1 MIITF
6 IVPPSLDGE
15 LSAERTAGCTR
26 LVYPMPN
33 IYELIVAAILE
44 KEHDVRYHDFVLE
57 GENEKHLEQFLADD
71 KSNCYMLWCVNL
83 SLETDLKTIRHIRK
97 YHPETWIVAMGPG
110 VTYYTKTLLVDER
123 VVIVRGEPELTVQE
137 LVGKISGA
145 NDNDKSGFVTE
156 TGNHEGTVP
165 GNDEDNRSEVVLP
178 ESINDRTVPCNDED
192 ICCLEAIKGISFLKE
207 GAVCHNPAR
216 ELLKDLD
223 NLPFPARHFI
233 EKYTFTNPKLK
244 THPYTTVL
252 TSRNC
257 PYKCIYCVPSSLT
270 FAREIEFKKDN
281 GRKPPIS
288 YRSVENIIEELDML
302 AAKGYRAITFIDDNF
317 ITTTKRLR
325 PVCERVKKHGFSW
338 GCQARADAITEEV
351 AEILSEANCGFV
363 DLGVESFNDDILNYI
378 KKGITSEQIYDGIGW
393 LKKYKVPVKLNILI
407 GTSPLETKE
416 TIKETL
422 HKAKALK
429 VSQVMFN
436 IVAPFPGTEFYELAR
451 ENGWIEGGDYVPTD
465 VQHHSILNYPNLS
478 GREMEKMLFRNNI
491 SFFLRPSFIIKNI
504 GKFGSFADFKIA
516 LKALRRKLFHS

>member
-6 IVPPSLDGE
+6 IIPPSLDGE
-15 LSAERTAGCTR
+15 LPAERTAGCTR

-33 IYELIVAAILE
+33 IYELIVAAVLE
-44 KEHDVRYHDFVLE
+44 KEHDVRYRDFVLE
-57 GENEKHLEQFLADD
+57 GESEKRLEQFLADD
-71 KSNCYMLWCVNL
+71 KSDCYMLWCVNL
-83 SLETDLKTIRHIRK
+83 SLETDLKTIRYIRK
-97 YHPETWIVAMGPG
+97 YHPEAWILTMGPG

-123 VVIVRGEPELTVQE
+123 VVVVRGEPELTVPE
-137 LVGKISGA
+137 LVGEI
-145 NDNDKSGFVTE
+145 
-156 TGNHEGTVP
+156 
-165 GNDEDNRSEVVLP
+165 DNRFNEV
-178 ESINDRTVPCNDED
+178 
-192 ICCLEAIKGISFLKE
+192 KGISYIKD
-207 GAVCHNPAR
+207 GDIHHNPAR

-223 NLPFPARHFI
+223 SLPFPARHFI
-233 EKYTFTNPKLK
+233 EKYPFTNPKLK
-244 THPYTTVL
+244 KHPYTTVL

-288 YRSVENIIEELDML
+288 YRSVENVIEELDML

-325 PVCERVKKHGFSW
+325 PICECVKKHGFSW
-338 GCQARADAITEEV
+338 GCQARADAITEEI
-351 AEILSEANCGFV
+351 AEILSDADCGFV
-363 DLGVESFNDDILNYI
+363 DLGVESFNDDILEYI
-378 KKGITSEQIYDGIGW
+378 KKGITSKQIYDGIGW
-393 LKKYKVPVKLNILI
+393 LKKYNVPVKLNILI

-416 TIKETL
+416 TVKDTL
-422 HKAKALK
+422 RKAKALK

-451 ENGWIEGGDYVPTD
+451 ENGWIAGGDYVPTD

-478 GREMEKMLFRNNI
+478 GREMEKMLFRNNV

-504 GKFGSFADFKIA
+504 GKFGSFTDFKIA

>member
-15 LSAERTAGCTR
+15 LPAERTAGCTR

-33 IYELIVAAILE
+33 IYELTVAAILE
-44 KEHDVRYHDFVLE
+44 SEHDVRYYDFVLE
-57 GENEKHLEQFLADD
+57 EENETHLKQFLEED
-71 KSNCYMLWCVNL
+71 KSDCYMLWCVNL
-83 SLETDLKTIRHIRK
+83 SLETDLKTIKHIRK
-97 YHPETWIVAMGPG
+97 YHPDAWIVTMGPG
-110 VTYYTKTLLVDER
+110 VTYYTQALLVDER
-123 VVIVRGEPELTVQE
+123 VVVVRGEPELTVEE
-137 LVGKISGA
+137 LIGEMAGKATGINNGSGT
-145 NDNDKSGFVTE
+145 NDREINGME
-156 TGNHEGTVP
+156 TG
-165 GNDEDNRSEVVLP
+165 VLG
-178 ESINDRTVPCNDED
+178 ETIDFAS
-192 ICCLEAIKGISFLKE
+192 IKGISYIKD
-207 GAVCHNPAR
+207 GKVRHNPAC

-223 NLPFPARHFI
+223 SLPFPARHFI

-244 THPYTTVL
+244 KNPYTTVL

-270 FAREIEFKKDN
+270 FAREIEYKKDN
-281 GRKPPIS
+281 TRKPPIS
-288 YRSVENIIEELDML
+288 YRSVENVIEELDML

-325 PVCERVKKHGFSW
+325 PICECVKKHGFSW

-351 AEILSEANCGFV
+351 AIILSDAGCGFV
-363 DLGVESFNDDILNYI
+363 DLGVESFNDDILEYI
-378 KKGITSEQIYDGIGW
+378 KKGITSKQIYEGIGW

-416 TIKETL
+416 TVKDTL
-422 HKAKALK
+422 RKAKALN
-429 VSQVMFN
+429 VNQVMFN

-478 GREMEKMLFRNNI
+478 GREMEKMLFRNNVL
-491 SFFLRPSFIIKNI
+491 FFLSPSFIIKNI
-504 GKFGSFADFKIA
+504 GRFGSFADFKIA
-516 LKALRRKLFHS
+516 LKALRRKLFHK